1 VTRLFLWR
9 HGQTASNVESRI
21 QGQLDVPLTDV
32 GRRQAAEAALRLAGR
47 SPEIIVSSDLQRAAH
62 TAAALAEVTDLPV
75 ATDVR
80 LRERFYGEWQG
91 HTAPDVQKRW
101 PEAFARWRGGENVDD
116 AGVENVDDLTK
127 RVAAALREIVDRD
140 SGRTIVVVTHGG
152 AARRGIGTLLGWP
165 EPIIRTLGE
174 LGNCHFS
181 ELLHHPE
188 WGWRLVA
195 HNVGQ

>member
-1 VTRLFLWR
+1 VTTLLLWR

-21 QGQLDVPLTDV
+21 QGQLDVPLTEV

-47 SPEIIVSSDLQRAAH
+47 SPEVIVSSDLQRAAH
-62 TAAALAEVTDLPV
+62 TAAALAEVTGLPV

-80 LRERFYGEWQG
+80 LRERHFGEWQG
-91 HTAPDVQKRW
+91 HTAPELRERW
-101 PEAFARWRGGENVDD
+101 PDGFARWRQGQDVDE
-116 AGVENVDDLTK
+116 AGVESIDDLTK
-127 RVAAALREIVDRD
+127 RVATALREIVDRD

-152 AARRGIGTLLGWP
+152 AARRGLGSLLGWP

-181 ELLHHPE
+181 ELRHHPE
-188 WGWRLVA
+188 WGWKLVA
-195 HNVGQ
+195 HNVG